1 MFTAL
6 QYKAEITMKAL
17 SDSICPEGLSPQLFH
32 FLERSDEPWAIK
44 DVSLNFRYVNQPYVD
59 FLNIPR
65 DVAASIDGS
74 SYEVIPPL
82 ATLKDKLIMHD
93 MKVIHSGSRI
103 EAVCTVVI
111 DESFRSFIFEKFPYF
126 NDQGQIVG
134 TVSHIKPF
142 ERLSLG
148 YFLER
153 PFYGE
158 ATFTPPTSILSK
170 REWEVLFLLY
180 RGLHRAHI
188 SHFLNISEF
197 STRNI
202 ISRLFLKTG
211 VTSKEQLLDLGLK
224 QGWHL
229 YVPPQ
234 FVSIG
239 YDILFKENI

>member
-1 MFTAL
+1 MYTSPS
-6 QYKAEITMKAL
+6 KEVETTMKAF
-17 SDSICPEGLSPQLFH
+17 SGSSAPNGMSRQLFY
-32 FLERSDEPWAIK
+32 FFNQSEESWAIK
-44 DVSLNFRYVNQPYVD
+44 DISFKFLYVNQHYID
-59 FLNIPR
+59 FLQIPQKIAENIT
-65 DVAASIDGS
+65 GF
-74 SYEVIPPL
+74 SYEGVPSL
-82 ATLKDKLIMHD
+82 ASLKDKLVMHD
-93 MKVIHSGSRI
+93 QKVMQSGQRV
-103 EAVCTVVI
+103 EAVGTVLI
-111 DESFRSFIFEKFPYF
+111 GNNFRSFIFEKFPYF
-126 NDQGQIVG
+126 NDQGDIVG
-134 TVSHIKPF
+134 TVSHLKPF

-148 YFLER
+148 YFLEM

-188 SHFLNISEF
+188 SHCLNISEY
-197 STRNI
+197 SARNI

-211 VTSKEQLLDLGLK
+211 VSSKEQLLDLGLK

-229 YVPPQ
+229 YVPPR

>member
-1 MFTAL
+1 MYTAL
-6 QYKAEITMKAL
+6 SNEVETTMKAF
-17 SDSICPEGLSPQLFH
+17 SGSIAPDGMSRQLFH
-32 FLERSDEPWAIK
+32 LFDKSDESWAIK
-44 DVSLNFRYVNQPYVD
+44 DISFKFLYVNQSYVE
-59 FLNIPR
+59 FLQIPLDIAENIT
-65 DVAASIDGS
+65 GF
-74 SYEVIPPL
+74 SYEGVPSL
-82 ATLKDKLIMHD
+82 ASLKDKLVIHD
-93 MKVIHSGSRI
+93 QKVIQSGMRV
-103 EAVCTVVI
+103 EAVGTVLI
-111 DESFRSFIFEKFPYF
+111 GDAFRSFIFEKFPYF
-126 NDQGQIVG
+126 NEQGEIVG
-134 TVSHIKPF
+134 TISHLKPF

-148 YFLER
+148 YFLEM

-188 SHFLNISEF
+188 SHFLNISEY
-197 STRNI
+197 SARNI

-211 VTSKEQLLDLGLK
+211 VNSKEQLLDLGLK

-229 YVPPQ
+229 YVPPR